1 VTAAEARD
9 KAIQAALDAEMSLGE
24 GTCEVIQAVATL
36 SLAWSAIAAL
46 PESLPER
53 SS

>member
-1 VTAAEARD
+1 MTAAEARER
-9 KAIQAALDAEMSLGE
+9 AIRAALDADMLLGE
-24 GTCEVIQAVATL
+24 GTSEVIQAVATL

-46 PESLPER
+46 PESLPEQ